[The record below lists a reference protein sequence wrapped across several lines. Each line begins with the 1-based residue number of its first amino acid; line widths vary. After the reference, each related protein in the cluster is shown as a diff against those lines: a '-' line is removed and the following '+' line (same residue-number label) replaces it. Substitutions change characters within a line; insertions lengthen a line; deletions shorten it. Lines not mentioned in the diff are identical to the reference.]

1 MKLEVHIELEDKM
14 TKTISVLKE
23 ELSVIRAGRANP
35 AMLDKISVDYY
46 GSQTPLK
53 QMAGISS
60 PDPRTIVIQPWDKT
74 ALKEI
79 EKAILASDLGFNPSN
94 DGEVIRI
101 NIPQLTEERRKELK
115 YKVGTMIEVP
125 RAVVLSKEI
134 GEKAEFFSY
143 GTNDLTQMTFGMSRD
158 DSSKFLDDYLNNNV
172 LTEDPF
178 KHIDEKGVGQLIILS
193 KELGRRA
200 NPNLELGICGEH
212 GGDPQSIEFFNKIGL
227 DYVSCSPY
235 RIPIAKL
242 AAAQAVV
249 KSK

>member
-101 NIPQLTEERRKELK
+101 NIPQLTEERRKELVK
-115 YKVGTMIEVP
+115 LVSKTGEQSKVAL
-125 RAVVLSKEI
+125 RNARRD
-134 GEKAEFFSY
+134 
-143 GTNDLTQMTFGMSRD
+143 TND
-158 DSSKFLDDYLNNNV
+158 
-172 LTEDPF
+172 
-178 KHIDEKGVGQLIILS
+178 
-193 KELGRRA
+193 
-200 NPNLELGICGEH
+200 
-212 GGDPQSIEFFNKIGL
+212 KIKK
-227 DYVSCSPY
+227 
-235 RIPIAKL
+235 IMI
-242 AAAQAVV
+242 
-249 KSK
+249 